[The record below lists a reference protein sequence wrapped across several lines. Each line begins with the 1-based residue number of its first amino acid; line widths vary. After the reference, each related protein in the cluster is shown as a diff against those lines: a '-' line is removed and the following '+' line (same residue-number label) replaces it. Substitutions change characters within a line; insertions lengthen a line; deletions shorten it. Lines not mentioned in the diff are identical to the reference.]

1 MIRGSCLCGG
11 IEFEVDSVQ
20 LILNCHC
27 SRCRKAQ
34 GAPFSTFAFV
44 RRAELRFIK
53 GEGLIVGFQS
63 SPGFH
68 RDFCRVCGS
77 RAPHLADGSETWG
90 VPAGLLDGD
99 PGVRPALHISVGS
112 KAPWWEIHDDLPKF
126 SEGVPGVDERVD
138 ERVGESEPT

>member
-11 IEFEVDSVQ
+11 IEFQAGSV
-20 LILNCHC
+20 LFMLNCHC

-34 GAPFSTFAFV
+34 GAPFGTFAFV
-44 RRAELRFIK
+44 PRADFQLIK
-53 GEGLIVGFQS
+53 GEELIVDFQS

-77 RAPHLADGSETWG
+77 RAPQLAEGSDTWG

-99 PGVRPALHISVGS
+99 PGVCPALHISVAS
-112 KAPWWEIHDDLPKF
+112 KAPWWEIRDDLPKF
-126 SEGVPGVDERVD
+126 DEGVPGVGDS
-138 ERVGESEPT
+138 ESA